1 MGRDRRIEWYP
12 ENETECR
19 MRDAILLFLE
29 EYGNIAVFLLIL
41 IENLFP
47 PIPSEVILTFG
58 GFMTTYTA
66 LQVPGVIAAST
77 AGSVLGAVF
86 LYGAGRLIPA
96 GTLRGLLEG
105 KLGKSLHFETEDVDD
120 AGNWFDRR
128 GKSTVF
134 FCRFVPIIRSLI
146 SIPAGMSR
154 MALVPFLLL
163 TAAGSLGWNTILISA
178 GAAAGASWEKVLE
191 VLQQYSDAAVLAA
204 GLGGLLFSCYYFG
217 KQKNGE

>member
-1 MGRDRRIEWYP
+1 MQDFVIEMMNTFGY
-12 ENETECR
+12 
-19 MRDAILLFLE
+19 A
-29 EYGNIAVFLLIL
+29 GVFFLIL

-120 AGNWFDRR
+120 AGSWFDRR

-204 GLGGLLFSCYYFG
+204 GIGGLLFSCYYFG
-217 KQKNGE
+217 NRRGEE